1 MAGSDSQKQLL
12 SLIRDFSTEKSQG
25 GKRQTTRVALL
36 ILYFIYR
43 EWMVSQSTRFFILI
57 FLVSSANSSRF
68 FFFLKTVERRVL
80 NQRKQIEELAFELD
94 ALNKDL
100 EEAKRNKDTTQQEL
114 KGYEVELSMNK
125 ASTQALEVRF
135 SVSSWFFFL
144 A

>member
-1 MAGSDSQKQLL
+1 MNGFTVDA
-12 SLIRDFSTEKSQG
+12 FF
-25 GKRQTTRVALL
+25 
-36 ILYFIYR
+36 YFN
-43 EWMVSQSTRFFILI
+43 FFG
-57 FLVSSANSSRF
+57 FLCKFFTF

-114 KGYEVELSMNK
+114 KGYEVELSMNE

-135 SVSSWFFFL
+135 SVSSSFFFL

>member
-1 MAGSDSQKQLL
+1 
-12 SLIRDFSTEKSQG
+12 
-25 GKRQTTRVALL
+25 
-36 ILYFIYR
+36 
-43 EWMVSQSTRFFILI
+43 MVSQSTRFFILI

-114 KGYEVELSMNK
+114 KGYEVELSMNE

-135 SVSSWFFFL
+135 SVSSSFFFL